1 MHYYFLYVVN
11 TLLFITI
18 LFILYNK
25 EIKNKEDFVTWYK
38 PYYNE
43 KITENPLLDT
53 KEIYNENTLAHKYNF
68 NKVVLGTYQESSTVD
83 ISLNHFVKYMTK
95 IILQNSN
102 ILDIH
107 IKPVRHAYKL
117 LKELNHDNHHI
128 AYAPSPI
135 LYDALVGTKLFGN
148 KSLGNIRF
156 ISNINSVSIFVF
168 VSKVGSIKS
177 LHDLT
182 GANIGVVSDK
192 SISWKCASDILD
204 QLELTDKDYKFKY
217 FELSDGLDEVNKS
230 DGDIECYIYDTV
242 FPSTDLKN
250 YFEINI
256 GTNIRILPL
265 DEINEDIF
273 TSRFFYYE
281 PMYLDLNKLAKNY
294 LPSVIGNFNFNKF
307 KPMLKTYSF
316 HNYLL
321 CHKSIDDNTSY
332 NLIKSIYNNIDEIN
346 KLSLFKNIPLIR
358 NNIAWSS
365 LPVSIHS
372 GVKKFL
378 YEKGYISYGTV
389 DKNGKVVEDPNCLFL
404 IGKKECN
411 KKNLE
416 ILKVPPVD
424 FTFSNDYVR

>member
-25 EIKNKEDFVTWYK
+25 QMKNKEDFVTWYK

-117 LKELNHDNHHI
+117 LKELNRNNHHI

-135 LYDALVGTKLFGN
+135 LYDALVGTTLFGN

-168 VSKVGSIKS
+168 VSKVGRIKS

-182 GANIGVVSDK
+182 GATIGVVSNK
-192 SISWKCASDILD
+192 SISWKCSRDILD
-204 QLELTDKDYKFKY
+204 QLELTDKDFNFEYL
-217 FELSDGLDEVNKS
+217 ELSDGLDEVNKS
-230 DGDIECYIYDTV
+230 DGTIDCYIYDTV

-256 GTNIRILPL
+256 GTNVRILPL

-346 KLSLFKNIPLIR
+346 KLSLFKNRPLIR

-424 FTFSNDYVR
+424 FTFMNDYVR